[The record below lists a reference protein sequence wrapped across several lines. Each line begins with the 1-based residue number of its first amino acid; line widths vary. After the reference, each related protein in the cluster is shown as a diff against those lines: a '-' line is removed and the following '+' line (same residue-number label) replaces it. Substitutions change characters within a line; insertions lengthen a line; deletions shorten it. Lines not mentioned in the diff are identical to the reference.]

1 MQPRNR
7 PVMSSVVM
15 MLAGENATL
24 PEPNEP
30 GVNLRRNMTD
40 TGLSEN
46 ESEFTMTTTN
56 TR

>member
-7 PVMSSVVM
+7 PVMSLVVM
-15 MLAGENATL
+15 MLASENAML

-46 ESEFTMTTTN
+46 ESEFTMTTTD